1 MDAPLDVL
9 IVDDE
14 ALARDTIRLL
24 LQDVHDM
31 RVVAEASDGPGAVE
45 AIRNHAPDLVFLDVQ
60 MPGLTGLEVISE
72 VGVARMPPVV
82 FVTAFNEYAVKAF
95 ETSAIDYLVKPFSDD
110 RFEAALQRARNQ
122 VQQLKRA
129 DLEGRLR
136 QLLSETRTASEA
148 EKSLRFMVKERNS
161 IRFVEASDIDWVE
174 AAGDYVI
181 LHCGDEKSMIRET
194 MAGMEKKLPS
204 DRFVRIHR
212 SSIVCIPSVRE
223 IKPYF
228 HGDYIVY
235 LKDGREL
242 KLSRRYWPKVEQVL
256 GG

>member
-1 MDAPLDVL
+1 
-9 IVDDE
+9 
-14 ALARDTIRLL
+14 
-24 LQDVHDM
+24 
-31 RVVAEASDGPGAVE
+31 
-45 AIRNHAPDLVFLDVQ
+45 

>member
-1 MDAPLDVL
+1 
-9 IVDDE
+9 
-14 ALARDTIRLL
+14 
-24 LQDVHDM
+24 M

>member
-45 AIRNHAPDLVFLDVQ
+45 AIRNHTPDLVFLDVQ

-148 EKSLRFMVKERNS
+148 EKNLRFMVKERNS

>member
-212 SSIVCIPSVRE
+212 SSIVSIPSVRE

>member
-1 MDAPLDVL
+1 
-9 IVDDE
+9 
-14 ALARDTIRLL
+14 
-24 LQDVHDM
+24 
-31 RVVAEASDGPGAVE
+31 
-45 AIRNHAPDLVFLDVQ
+45 
-60 MPGLTGLEVISE
+60 
-72 VGVARMPPVV
+72 
-82 FVTAFNEYAVKAF
+82 
-95 ETSAIDYLVKPFSDD
+95 
-110 RFEAALQRARNQ
+110 
-122 VQQLKRA
+122 
-129 DLEGRLR
+129 
-136 QLLSETRTASEA
+136 
-148 EKSLRFMVKERNS
+148 
-161 IRFVEASDIDWVE
+161 
-174 AAGDYVI
+174 
-181 LHCGDEKSMIRET
+181 MIRET

>member
-129 DLEGRLR
+129 DLESRLR

>member
-1 MDAPLDVL
+1 L

-24 LQDVHDM
+24 LKDVHDM

>member
-24 LQDVHDM
+24 LEDVHDM

-136 QLLSETRTASEA
+136 QLLNETRTASA
-148 EKSLRFMVKERNS
+148 AGNSLRFMVKERNS

>member
-242 KLSRRYWPKVEQVL
+242 KLSRRYWPKV
-256 GG
+256 

>member
-24 LQDVHDM
+24 LKDVHDM

>member
-24 LQDVHDM
+24 LEDVHDM

>member
-72 VGVARMPPVV
+72 VGVARMPPVL

>member
-95 ETSAIDYLVKPFSDD
+95 ETSAIDYLVNPFSDD

>member
-24 LQDVHDM
+24 LKDVHDM

-72 VGVARMPPVV
+72 VGIARMPPVV

>member
-148 EKSLRFMVKERNS
+148 EKNLRFMVKERNS

>member
-1 MDAPLDVL
+1 
-9 IVDDE
+9 
-14 ALARDTIRLL
+14 
-24 LQDVHDM
+24 M

-242 KLSRRYWPKVEQVL
+242 KLSRRYWPKV
-256 GG
+256 

>member
-1 MDAPLDVL
+1 L

>member
-1 MDAPLDVL
+1 
-9 IVDDE
+9 
-14 ALARDTIRLL
+14 
-24 LQDVHDM
+24 M

-72 VGVARMPPVV
+72 VGVARMPPVL